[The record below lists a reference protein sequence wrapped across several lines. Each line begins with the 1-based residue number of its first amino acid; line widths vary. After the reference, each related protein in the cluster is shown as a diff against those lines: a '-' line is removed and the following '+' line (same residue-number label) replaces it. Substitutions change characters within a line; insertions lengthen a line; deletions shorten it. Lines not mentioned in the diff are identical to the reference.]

1 MSARWYPTGV
11 LMCLALGGAYAR
23 QLAAPGRSLLTV
35 QCVTKADVVQ
45 GVDVLKSACQH
56 YEGATFVSQQSL
68 AFNSAITDLNSASA
82 VCDDDNKKRDDFI
95 ADIYKSH
102 VHKDVKDGTREY
114 SGQAKSSNEAVTLPV
129 FTGYMTTVAG
139 WPSKERCAAVS
150 PAGRLAFSM
159 ASLGAVLVAFS
170 LAHTSGQ

>member
-35 QCVTKADVVQ
+35 QCVTKADVVH

-56 YEGATFVSQQSL
+56 YEGATYVSQQSL
-68 AFNSAITDLNSASA
+68 AFTSAITDLNLASA
-82 VCDDDNKKRDDFI
+82 ECDNDNKKRDDFI
-95 ADIYKSH
+95 AEIYASH
-102 VHKDVKDGTREY
+102 VHKDVKDGTREF
-114 SGQAKSSNEAVTLPV
+114 SGQAKISNEVVTLPV
-129 FTGYMTTVAG
+129 FTGYMTTAAG

-150 PAGRLAFSM
+150 SAGRLAFSM
-159 ASLGAVLVAFS
+159 VGLAAVLAAFS
-170 LAHTSGQ
+170 LAHSAGP